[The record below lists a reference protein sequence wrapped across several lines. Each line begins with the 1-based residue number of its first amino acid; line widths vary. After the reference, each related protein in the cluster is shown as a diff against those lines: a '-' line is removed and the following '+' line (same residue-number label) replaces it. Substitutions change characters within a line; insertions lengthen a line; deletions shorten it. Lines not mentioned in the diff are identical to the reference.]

1 MRKIYAI
8 LPLACALTFTACD
21 DYDDTALWE
30 QVNSNTER
38 IAALEEW
45 QETTNNNIAAL
56 QQLLNTNDMIT
67 SVTPVLQG
75 DKEVGYTITFLHS
88 DPVTIYH
95 GEKGDKGEDGTAG
108 STPQIGLTQQTD
120 GNWYWT
126 LNGELMT
133 DSKGNPIRA
142 NGEDGKDGQDGE
154 DGADGD
160 DGSTG
165 ATGRP
170 GTPAPTPQIKLGSTL
185 TSGTYYG
192 LNGNKQTEADKT
204 AWYLSVDNGASWYR
218 VNGED
223 GQSGSSGDS
232 FFQNVDTS
240 NPDYVTFTL
249 IDGIT
254 TFNVPKYQGT
264 MLTFALGGTALTD
277 LKQAIDLADG
287 TLTYAPA
294 DAEVSARILEGE
306 GWSASAE
313 DGTITVSSGSLGEEA
328 LLEVTLTDNGRVIE
342 TYQLKVKQEG
352 LRGAG
357 TKSNPYQVSSPA
369 ELVYIAE
376 QVKSGQYYKDDYFQ
390 LSQDVDLTGVEWTPI
405 GLYDGGDIDEPFK
418 GTFDGNNC
426 VIKGLKIQKNS
437 DTQLA
442 QGLFGS
448 VFEGEIKNLTLE
460 SPVVEAGD
468 YVGAIAGV
476 IWSGKVEN
484 CRVIDG
490 TISGNN
496 TVGGIVGTNDGGSIS
511 DCSVESTTVTTKGY
525 GGGIAGD
532 LNGDYENA
540 EIATCRFSG
549 TVMTKASSSSIGGI
563 AGYTNNYCFIDASY
577 ANCTL
582 QVTTGNEAF
591 TRAGG
596 IVGFLYKSV
605 TACYAIAEVEGKPA
619 AIGGVVGYQVTE
631 GTFGDP
637 VKSEVCT
644 CYWDG
649 ASITNGIGG
658 KGKSGNISSNG
669 ATNDNAAQVTGS
681 DWSTA
686 MSAMNTALSGT
697 GWQYETSSDDDFPL
711 VIKATN

>member
-1 MRKIYAI
+1 
-8 LPLACALTFTACD
+8 
-21 DYDDTALWE
+21 
-30 QVNSNTER
+30 
-38 IAALEEW
+38 
-45 QETTNNNIAAL
+45 
-56 QQLLNTNDMIT
+56 
-67 SVTPVLQG
+67 
-75 DKEVGYTITFLHS
+75 
-88 DPVTIYH
+88 
-95 GEKGDKGEDGTAG
+95 
-108 STPQIGLTQQTD
+108 
-120 GNWYWT
+120 
-126 LNGELMT
+126 
-133 DSKGNPIRA
+133 
-142 NGEDGKDGQDGE
+142 
-154 DGADGD
+154 
-160 DGSTG
+160 
-165 ATGRP
+165 
-170 GTPAPTPQIKLGSTL
+170 
-185 TSGTYYG
+185 
-192 LNGNKQTEADKT
+192 
-204 AWYLSVDNGASWYR
+204 
-218 VNGED
+218 
-223 GQSGSSGDS
+223 
-232 FFQNVDTS
+232 
-240 NPDYVTFTL
+240 
-249 IDGIT
+249 
-254 TFNVPKYQGT
+254 

-277 LKQAIDLADG
+277 LKQAINLADG
-287 TLTYAPA
+287 ALTYVPA

-405 GLYDGGDIDEPFK
+405 GLYDGSDIDEPFK

-563 AGYTNNYCFIDASY
+563 AGYTNDYCFIDASY

-637 VKSEVCT
+637 VKSEVST

-649 ASITNGIGG
+649 ASIANGIGG

-686 MSAMNTALSGT
+686 MSAMNNALTGT
-697 GWQYETSSDDDFPL
+697 SWQYEASSDDDFPL
-711 VIKATN
+711 VIKVTN